1 MAALQQSGRLTC
13 FSQIRLLVSY
23 AYVHGLL
30 AGFRNH
36 PRRQAGIHF
45 CSILVSIAFLP
56 ITPKDAM
63 QRKIAADSTRG
74 ILLLLLKTVDLPFI
88 VISSSEPLIQHW
100 LFSASKGASPY
111 RLYAASNFGSLLGLL
126 SYPFLFEP
134 LYELRQQTQRGLA
147 HISSMVFARHCA
159 PEASSRISR
168 QQKHLLR
175 VRAPLLRQPF
185 RNVFDGESLPHT
197 VQSCD

>member
-36 PRRQAGIHF
+36 PRRQAAIHF
-45 CSILVSIAFLP
+45 CLILVSIAFPP
-56 ITPKDAM
+56 ITPKGAM
-63 QRKIAADSTRG
+63 QRETAADSTRE

-147 HISSMVFARHCA
+147 HISSMVFVRHCA
-159 PEASSRISR
+159 PGASSRISR

-185 RNVFDGESLPHT
+185 RTVFDGESLPHT